1 MSKLILDKLKVL
13 KPLIKGK
20 GLLYE
25 KYGVVKDG
33 VLYFG
38 NGFIQAEIPIEIPFD
53 CCIDLYQLETVL
65 RNVKG
70 ESVIINKDG
79 KVFVHFDE
87 TDYNIETLPID
98 SLNLTINFFNAQSA
112 VKCDESP
119 YIFKQVCDIAEGYVQ
134 PIANAGNVDFL
145 CETLIVHNGTLVCTD
160 KYNIIQGILDFGM
173 PTMALPLSALIYLNK
188 IKEKD
193 IVGMGLVNEFLLIEF
208 SNGLKFYMP
217 NLAFNQ
223 MERVVATYNRLVGT
237 IDRVWEAPN
246 IEIPVLVKEQINLIN
261 KISLQNAVFFNN
273 TFCRAENSE
282 IHYPSFTNEP
292 FIFKCLYRHL
302 KMALTWGKWFKT
314 NEKGMSFLSERGLI
328 RGYIGKVLDD

>member
-1 MSKLILDKLKVL
+1 MSKLILNKLKVL
-13 KPLIKGK
+13 RPLVKSK
-20 GLLYE
+20 GLIYE

-38 NGFIQAEIPIEIPFD
+38 NGFIQAEIPIDIPFN

-79 KVFVHFDE
+79 KVFVHYDE

-98 SLNLTINFFNAQSA
+98 SLNQTISFFNAETA
-112 VKCDESP
+112 VKCEEPP
-119 YIFKQVCDIAEGYVQ
+119 YIFKDFCGIAEGYVQ
-134 PIANAGNVDFL
+134 PIANEPNVDFL
-145 CETLIVHNGTLVCTD
+145 CETLVIHNGTLICTD
-160 KYNIIQGILDFGM
+160 KYNIIQGVLDFAM
-173 PTMALPLSALIYLNK
+173 PTMALPLSALIYFNK
-188 IKEKD
+188 IKKED
-193 IVGMGLVNEFLLIEF
+193 IVGMGLGNEFLLIEF

-217 NLAFNQ
+217 NLAHNQ
-223 MERVVATYNRLVGT
+223 IERVATVYNRLVGT
-237 IDRVWEAPN
+237 LDKVWEMPN
-246 IEIPVLVKEQINLIN
+246 IEIPMLVKEQINLIN

-302 KMALTWGKWFKT
+302 KMALLWGKWFKT
-314 NEKGMSFLSERGLI
+314 SEKGMSFLSESSLI

>member
-20 GLLYE
+20 GLIYE

-38 NGFIQAEIPIEIPFD
+38 NGFIQAEIPIDIPFN

-70 ESVIINKDG
+70 ESVIVNRDN

-98 SLNLTINFFNAQSA
+98 SLNQTINFLNAPTN
-112 VKCDESP
+112 VKCAESP
-119 YIFKQVCDIAEGYVQ
+119 CIFKWICGIAEGYVQ
-134 PIANAGNVDFL
+134 PIANEPNVDFL
-145 CETLIVHNGTLVCTD
+145 NETLIIHNGTAICTD
-160 KYNIIQGILDFGM
+160 KYNIVQGRLDFGM
-173 PTMALPLSALIYLNK
+173 PTMALPLSALIYFNK
-188 IKEKD
+188 IKKED
-193 IVGMGLVNEFLLIEF
+193 IVGMDLVNKFLIIEF
-208 SNGLKFYMP
+208 ANGLKFYMP
-217 NLAFNQ
+217 NLALGQN
-223 MERVVATYNRLVGT
+223 ERIIATYNRLVGVL
-237 IDRVWEAPN
+237 DKVWELPN
-246 IEIPVLVKEQINLIN
+246 VEIPVFVKEQINLIN

-282 IHYPSFTNEP
+282 IHYSSFTNEP

-302 KMALTWGKWFKT
+302 KMALFWGKWFKVG
-314 NEKGMSFLSERGLI
+314 EKGMSFLSESNFI

>member
-13 KPLIKGK
+13 KPLIKNK
-20 GLLYE
+20 GLIYE
-25 KYGVVKDG
+25 KYGVVKDR

-87 TDYNIETLPID
+87 TNYNIETLPID
-98 SLNLTINFFNAQSA
+98 SLNQTINFFNAQTA
-112 VKCDESP
+112 IKCDESP
-119 YIFKQVCDIAEGYVQ
+119 YIFKQLCNIAEGYIQ
-134 PIANAGNVDFL
+134 PIANARSVDFL
-145 CETLIVHNGTLVCTD
+145 SETLIIHNGTLVCTD
-160 KYNIIQGILDFGM
+160 KYNIVQGILDFGM
-173 PTMALPLSALIYLNK
+173 PTMALPLSALIYFNK
-188 IKEKD
+188 MSKDD

-217 NLAFNQ
+217 NLAYNQ
-223 MERVVATYNRLVGT
+223 NERLIVAYNRLVGT
-237 IDRVWEAPN
+237 LDKIWELPN

-282 IHYPSFTNEP
+282 IHYSSFTDEP

-302 KMALTWGKWFKT
+302 KIALFWGKYFKT
-314 NEKGMSFLSERGLI
+314 NEKGMSFLSERNLI
-328 RGYIGKVLDD
+328 RGYIGAILND

>member
-13 KPLIKGK
+13 KPLVKGK
-20 GLLYE
+20 GLVYE
-25 KYGVVKDG
+25 KYGVVKDNI
-33 VLYFG
+33 LYFG
-38 NGFIQAEIPIEIPFD
+38 NGFIQAEIPIDIPFD

-98 SLNLTINFFNAQSA
+98 SLNLTINFFNTQTS
-112 VKCDESP
+112 VKCDKSP
-119 YIFKQVCDIAEGYVQ
+119 YIFKWLCGIAEGYVQ

-145 CETLIVHNGTLVCTD
+145 CETLIIHNGTLVCTD

-173 PTMALPLSALIYLNK
+173 PTMALPLSALTYFNK
-188 IKEKD
+188 VNKDD

-208 SNGLKFYMP
+208 ANGLKFYMP
-217 NLAFNQ
+217 NLAYNQ
-223 MERVVATYNRLVGT
+223 TERLIVAYNRLVGT
-237 IDRVWEAPN
+237 LDKVWQNPN
-246 IEIPVLVKEQINLIN
+246 VEIPVLVKEQINLIN

-282 IHYPSFTNEP
+282 IHYPSFTDEP

-314 NEKGMSFLSERGLI
+314 NEKGMSFLSENYLI

>member
-13 KPLIKGK
+13 RPLVKSK
-20 GLLYE
+20 GLIYE

-70 ESVIINKDG
+70 ESVIINKDN
-79 KVFVHFDE
+79 KVFVHFEE

-98 SLNLTINFFNAQSA
+98 SLNQTISFLNAPTNI
-112 VKCDESP
+112 KCQESP
-119 YIFKQVCDIAEGYVQ
+119 CILKWITTIAEGYIQ
-134 PIANAGNVDFL
+134 PIGNEPNVDFL
-145 CETLIVHNGTLVCTD
+145 SETLIIHNGTAICTD
-160 KYNIIQGILDFGM
+160 KYNIIQAQLDFGM
-173 PTMALPLSALIYLNK
+173 PTIALPLSAILYFNK
-188 IKEKD
+188 IKKED
-193 IVGMGLVNEFLLIEF
+193 IVGMDLVNEFLLIEF
-208 SNGLKFYMP
+208 ANGLKFYMP
-217 NLAFNQ
+217 NLALGRN
-223 MERVVATYNRLVGT
+223 ELITATYNRLVT
-237 IDRVWEAPN
+237 TLDKVWEAPN

-302 KMALTWGKWFKT
+302 KVALFWGKYFKT
-314 NEKGMSFLSERGLI
+314 NEKGMSFLSESGLI
-328 RGYIGKVLDD
+328 RGYIGKILND

>member
-13 KPLIKGK
+13 RPLVKSK
-20 GLLYE
+20 GLIYE
-25 KYGVVKDG
+25 KYGIVKDG
-33 VLYFG
+33 ILYFG

-98 SLNLTINFFNAQSA
+98 SLNLTINFFNAQTA
-112 VKCDESP
+112 VQCDESP
-119 YIFKQVCDIAEGYVQ
+119 CVFKWLCGIAEGYVQ

-145 CETLIVHNGTLVCTD
+145 CETLIIHNGTLVCTD

-173 PTMALPLSALIYLNK
+173 PTMALPLSALIYFNK
-188 IKEKD
+188 IKEKE
-193 IVGMGLVNEFLLIEF
+193 IVGMALVNEFLLIEF
-208 SNGLKFYMP
+208 ANGLKFYMP
-217 NLAFNQ
+217 NLAYNQ
-223 MERVVATYNRLVGT
+223 TERIITVYNRLVGT
-237 IDRVWEAPN
+237 LDKVWEAPN
-246 IEIPVLVKEQINLIN
+246 IEIPMLVKEQINLIN

-302 KMALTWGKWFKT
+302 KMALLWGKWFKT
-314 NEKGMSFLSERGLI
+314 SEKGMSFLSESSLI

>member
-20 GLLYE
+20 GLPYE

-38 NGFIQAEIPIEIPFD
+38 NGFIQAEIPIDIPFD

-70 ESVIINKDG
+70 ESVIINKDN
-79 KVFVHFDE
+79 KVFVHYDE
-87 TDYNIETLPID
+87 TDYNIETLSID
-98 SLNLTINFFNAQSA
+98 SLNHTINFFNTQTS

-119 YIFKQVCDIAEGYVQ
+119 CIFKWLCGIAEGYVQ
-134 PIANAGNVDFL
+134 PIGNEQNVDFL
-145 CETLIVHNGTLVCTD
+145 CETLIIHNGTLICTD
-160 KYNIIQGILDFGM
+160 KYNIIQGVLDFNM
-173 PTMALPLSALIYLNK
+173 PTMALPLSAIIYFNK
-188 IKEKD
+188 IKKED

-217 NLAFNQ
+217 NLAHNQ
-223 MERVVATYNRLVGT
+223 TERIITTYNRLVGT
-237 IDRVWEAPN
+237 LDRVWEVPN
-246 IEIPVLVKEQINLIN
+246 VEIPVLVKEQISLIN

-282 IHYPSFTNEP
+282 IHYPSFTNEL

-302 KMALTWGKWFKT
+302 KVALFWGTYFKT
-314 NEKGMSFLSERGLI
+314 SEKGMSFLSESSLI